1 MRKLSVCL
9 LASCALIVSTASSF
23 AFEAMLAHNF
33 TLYPHPYSHERL
45 MTLGAGDY
53 VDIDRCDHGWCA
65 VTHGPHSGYIRSNH
79 MIDGEEYAAA
89 HGGGYDDDNPVGAAA
104 GLVAAPVE
112 AGVSLLR

>member
-1 MRKLSVCL
+1 MRKLSACL
-9 LASCALIVSTASSF
+9 LASSALITSTASSF

-33 TLYPHPYSHERL
+33 TLYPHRYSHERL

-53 VDIDRCDHGWCA
+53 VNIDRCDHGWCA

-79 MIDGEEYAAA
+79 MIDSEEYAAA
-89 HGGGYDDDNPVGAAA
+89 HGGYQYGTPTDVAA
-104 GLVAAPVE
+104 GLVAAPIE

>member
-9 LASCALIVSTASSF
+9 LASCALIASTASSF

-89 HGGGYDDDNPVGAAA
+89 HGGYQSGSPADVAA